1 MANNQLI
8 QGASKV
14 NKEFLDVAEAVGQG
28 FAMSQGNTGGQRYVN
43 PRVAE
48 NKAIQNRVN
57 KYMDRMKTDQDFTGF
72 SKAETSSMRSFLMEK
87 RMEYAAAAK
96 IAASSQDNTSDEYL
110 EAVDIMQGVNNSF
123 TNLASSLESYKKG
136 KLDYA
141 QGQRSGS
148 FSDGADPVNASD
160 TAAMYGFYD
169 DDDDPNTKDIG
180 GKDAAFKIS
189 SSGDLSFDINGKNIS
204 YNQMTPLPLKDFK
217 LGISLLKGNEA
228 AYSAGQRQTSTS
240 LDLYR
245 MQLEEALQ
253 NPDSVQSMIFDFN
266 DEMETTDLQDG
277 ITSGAL
283 NIDQA
288 RDIFIDRMV
297 NSRNEVS
304 LQGYN
309 RKVQQSQAAY
319 NLSQQRKID
328 AAAKR
333 QALKDARDSS
343 KNKTNT
349 TPKQGYTAAELKA
362 AAEVLNID
370 GKEAS
375 SAENMAAIKELIDKQ
390 RQK

>member
-14 NKEFLDVAEAVGQG
+14 NRNFLDVGKAVGEG
-28 FAMSQGNTGGQRYVN
+28 LAMSQGGAGGQRYVN

-48 NKAIQNRVN
+48 NKAIQSRVN

-72 SKAETSSMRSFLMEK
+72 SDAETSSMRSFLMDK

-96 IAASSQDNTSDEYL
+96 IAASSQDNTSEEYL
-110 EAVDIMQGVNNSF
+110 EAIDIMQRVNNSF

-141 QGQRSGS
+141 QGQRNGS
-148 FSDGADPVNASD
+148 FSDGADPVNASNM
-160 TAAMYGFYD
+160 AAMYGFYD
-169 DDDDPNTKDIG
+169 DDNDPSTKNIA

-189 SSGDLSFDINGKNIS
+189 NGGDLSFDINGKNVS
-204 YNQMTPLPLKDFK
+204 YNQMQPLPLKDFK

-228 AYSAGQRQTSTS
+228 AYSAGKRQTSTS

-245 MQLEEALQ
+245 MQLEQSLQ

-266 DEMETTDLQDG
+266 DELETTDLQDG

-283 NIDQA
+283 NMDQA

-319 NLSQQRKID
+319 NLSQQRKLD
-328 AAAKR
+328 AQAKK
-333 QALKDARDSS
+333 QAIKDGTSTETS
-343 KNKTNT
+343 KKTIY
-349 TPKQGYTAAELKA
+349 TPAELKSA
-362 AAEVLNID
+362 AKVLNIS
-370 GKEAS
+370 EENARS
-375 SAENMAAIKELIDKQ
+375 PENMAAIKKFIDEQ
-390 RQK
+390 R